1 MSRTSGCAIWL
12 GILTL
17 ITMGCAGPAPS
28 APRQVPQP
36 TSAAAPSTDRTRSI
50 TVGITSTVPAMSI
63 VTFGT
68 PAGGWPA
75 LTEVHSEALVTSDT
89 NSRTPVGRLAERAPS
104 LADGGITM
112 LPDGRMRVV
121 FALRKGVTWQDGTPF
136 TAEDMLFSYRIGG
149 PDGIPQY
156 LNGAV
161 QYMSSVEASDP
172 YTLVITYRAPYF

>member
-1 MSRTSGCAIWL
+1 
-12 GILTL
+12 
-17 ITMGCAGPAPS
+17 
-28 APRQVPQP
+28 
-36 TSAAAPSTDRTRSI
+36 
-50 TVGITSTVPAMSI
+50 
-63 VTFGT
+63 
-68 PAGGWPA
+68 
-75 LTEVHSEALVTSDT
+75 
-89 NSRTPVGRLAERAPS
+89 RTPVGRLAERAPS

-172 YTLVITYRAPYF
+172 YTLVITYRAPYFQGALLGPFMFWPLPQHLLGEAYQRYLATKNPDEVLNSPY